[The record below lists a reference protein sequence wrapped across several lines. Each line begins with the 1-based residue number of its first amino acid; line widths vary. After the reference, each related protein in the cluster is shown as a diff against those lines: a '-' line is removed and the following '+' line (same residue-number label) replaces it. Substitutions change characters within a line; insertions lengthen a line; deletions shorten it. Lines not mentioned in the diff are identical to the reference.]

1 MPTWKTTTMRLI
13 KEIEIA
19 FDVGDINVEDL
30 HEEIALREDLLK
42 MMVGSLY
49 PSIVWDEIEKI
60 EGLLNEADTGNP

>member
-1 MPTWKTTTMRLI
+1 MRLI

-49 PSIVWDEIEKI
+49 PSIVWDEIDKI
-60 EGLLNEADTGNP
+60 EGLIREANTGNP